1 MRSLRLGRS
10 IHLTARLG
18 GEERRTSDEGRSY
31 VVAQGRRGW
40 DESAGLFRQPWRRNA
55 AGRREACGSQI
66 GSGAGWHSPGGSAR
80 FAVGTLRWRVPTA
93 PSTGT
98 RDDGGKV
105 RSSNTRDIPRRGR
118 SASVGLHQAA
128 RGPDRGQAARR
139 GADHGVRARHP

>member
-1 MRSLRLGRS
+1 VRSLRLGRS

-66 GSGAGWHSPGGSAR
+66 GSDLSRATGLSD
-80 FAVGTLRWRVPTA
+80 LCVP
-93 PSTGT
+93 
-98 RDDGGKV
+98 
-105 RSSNTRDIPRRGR
+105 
-118 SASVGLHQAA
+118 
-128 RGPDRGQAARR
+128 ARR
-139 GADHGVRARHP
+139 GAHGRSAAVPG